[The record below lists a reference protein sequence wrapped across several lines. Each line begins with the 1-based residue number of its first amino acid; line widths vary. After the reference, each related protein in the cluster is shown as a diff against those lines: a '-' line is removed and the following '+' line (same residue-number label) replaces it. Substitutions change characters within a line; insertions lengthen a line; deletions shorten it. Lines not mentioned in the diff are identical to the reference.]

1 MRSLCPRQIPAS
13 HRIAYFHGLT
23 FQADVASLLRLVE
36 WFGIWRLW
44 AATKSSTVHWEVDPS
59 PETIPGSYTSGCRS
73 GPPAFLRSG
82 TVLKFQSLSTTGFG
96 QASLV
101 SSVRRPGG
109 IANGMVRRLHTR
121 AVGVEKM
128 KLGGIP

>member
-1 MRSLCPRQIPAS
+1 MLR
-13 HRIAYFHGLT
+13 
-23 FQADVASLLRLVE
+23 FQADAASLLRLVE

-73 GPPAFLRSG
+73 GRPLFLRSG

-96 QASLV
+96 PASLV

-109 IANGMVRRLHTR
+109 IASVY
-121 AVGVEKM
+121 AVIQE
-128 KLGGIP
+128 